1 MSFTFPRESEILLS
15 DASELCF
22 IVFSSLFFIRDI
34 FPKTFIVYGEKS
46 HFARD
51 QYCELCINLAII
63 PIFLFFWGR
72 WGHPAMSGKLR
83 YGRKRTFTD
92 MDGHLRTAGDS
103 QQSAVS
109 GSAPCGS
116 LHRLLFL
123 LPDRLYKPVRDF
135 FIFQYL
141 LASTSS
147 SRAFS
152 SGVPI
157 VIRKYFPVISP
168 GK

>member
-1 MSFTFPRESEILLS
+1 MAKNPILQEINIANYASILL
-15 DASELCF
+15 LP
-22 IVFSSLFFIRDI
+22 LFF
-34 FPKTFIVYGEKS
+34 
-46 HFARD
+46 
-51 QYCELCINLAII
+51 C
-63 PIFLFFWGR
+63 FLGGR
-72 WGHPAMSGKLR
+72 WWHPAMSGKLR

-103 QQSAVS
+103 QLSAGLLLHAAVCT
-109 GSAPCGS
+109 GSYFCCLTACTSLCGI
-116 LHRLLFL
+116 
-123 LPDRLYKPVRDF
+123 F

-152 SGVPI
+152 SGVPM
-157 VIRKYFPVISP
+157 VIRRYFPVISP